1 MGRGI
6 NASQGGGLPVIVA
19 LLSDPYLRT
28 VVRHAARPDEDVVFD
43 PVLTTSA
50 LEWGFPRLLIYS
62 GARARPF
69 PNIRS
74 DLPILALDRALMRG
88 WEVDRR
94 CREVQAPG
102 LEHLIVR
109 LRNVIDQKEHGVSWV
124 DRTLADLSK
133 AGGTPLPGPLRAFGR
148 RVLEFPTH
156 YHDLHAM
163 ARTCHLSRGAL
174 KARFRR
180 CGLESPYTYLRW
192 FRAMAV
198 ANLLSDREVT
208 VAQAA
213 YRLGFTSD
221 GNLCRAMISL
231 TGLTPTDVRTVRG
244 WNRLLIA
251 FAWTYLT
258 PSSLHAWRGL
268 DQLFEQL
275 AA

>member
-1 MGRGI
+1 MWYH
-6 NASQGGGLPVIVA
+6 S
-19 LLSDPYLRT
+19 
-28 VVRHAARPDEDVVFD
+28 
-43 PVLTTSA
+43 
-50 LEWGFPRLLIYS
+50 WG
-62 GARARPF
+62 
-69 PNIRS
+69 
-74 DLPILALDRALMRG
+74 
-88 WEVDRR
+88 
-94 CREVQAPG
+94 Q
-102 LEHLIVR
+102 
-109 LRNVIDQKEHGVSWV
+109 VS
-124 DRTLADLSK
+124 
-133 AGGTPLPGPLRAFGR
+133 
-148 RVLEFPTH
+148 
-156 YHDLHAM
+156 
-163 ARTCHLSRGAL
+163 
-174 KARFRR
+174 
-180 CGLESPYTYLRW
+180 LESPYTYLRW